1 MRFVSSFMI
10 HELKIAPE
18 YFEKVVSKEKL
29 FEIRYNDRNFQV
41 GDTLKLQEYK
51 GGTYTGRII
60 YVKVTYILQG
70 FEGLQPNYVVL
81 SVQLL

>member
-1 MRFVSSFMI
+1 MI

-18 YFEKVVSKEKL
+18 YFEKVVSKEKS
-29 FEIRYNDRNFQV
+29 FEVRYNDRGFQV
-41 GDTLKLQEYK
+41 GDTLKLQEYQD
-51 GGTYTGRII
+51 GDYTGRII
-60 YVKVTYILQG
+60 YVRVTYILQG

>member
-1 MRFVSSFMI
+1 MI

-41 GDTLKLQEYK
+41 GDTLKLQEYQD
-51 GGTYTGRII
+51 GTYTGRII

>member
-1 MRFVSSFMI
+1 MI

>member
-1 MRFVSSFMI
+1 MI
-10 HELKIAPE
+10 HELKIATE

-41 GDTLKLQEYK
+41 GDTLKLQEYQD
-51 GGTYTGRII
+51 GTYTGRII

>member
-41 GDTLKLQEYK
+41 GDTLKLQEYQ